1 MKKKADVI
9 MKLKRT
15 AKKVLKP
22 VAVSD
27 KTGITTSR
35 LRKKLRVL
43 AEAATTSP

>member
-1 MKKKADVI
+1 MKKKADVT

-15 AKKVLKP
+15 AKEVLKP
-22 VAVSD
+22 GPVSE
-27 KTGITTSR
+27 KKGITTFQ